1 MMKRKHHYRFFA
13 AGPVIALCISGSAP
27 AADLYWDG
35 GNIGGTGDGASTYAG
50 GTWSTAN
57 ANWDPGAALSRVAW
71 NNSNLDNAVFS
82 GAYST
87 GLKTVSIGSNIT
99 VNQIQVLTGST
110 GGNRYDIGASNT
122 QNDFAI
128 TFGGTYSDSVPTIT
142 GNAGFANTNFNAK
155 ITGTID
161 GGLVLNHGSN
171 GINPASGR
179 FAFTNANNDF
189 VGDVILIGGNLGVS
203 NNFGHS
209 ANKLVLKGGSLF
221 ASGLGP
227 STFSRDIAVSSN
239 SHINFNA
246 TGTHIFDLTG
256 AITGAAE
263 LKRISAANAGGE
275 LRLSGNMAG
284 FTGTIDQAGIGTMT
298 IQTTATSGGAWKLTS
313 GTLKLNTADD
323 THIANGIGK
332 SNLLMNGGTLDMN
345 GRNETVNGLSG
356 ATGTVQ
362 NALAA
367 STSTITVGDGDASTD
382 FGGVLRNNAGTGGT
396 LALVKTGNGT
406 QTLSGINTY
415 TGDTLVSAGTL
426 LVNGQLGNT
435 SVTVAGAA
443 TIGGDGVIGG
453 ALHFDA
459 GAKFAFDV
467 NQTLTINGSG
477 VTFDGFGVAD
487 LTGLDNLVPNNTYV
501 LLDGTAT
508 VSTLNLANI
517 GLANAYPLGGGKSAY
532 FQPGSLNLIV
542 IPEPAP
548 VLLGG
553 LGFCCLLRRRRA

>member
-1 MMKRKHHYRFFA
+1 MKRKLLSRLLVI
-13 AGPVIALCISGSAP
+13 GPVATLGISPGAS
-27 AADLYWDG
+27 AADLIWDA
-35 GNIGGTGDGASTYAG
+35 GNLGGTGDGAGTYAG
-50 GTWSTAN
+50 GTWSTTN
-57 ANWDPGAALSRVAW
+57 ANWDQGAALPRLAW
-71 NNSNLDNAVFS
+71 NNANLDNAVFT
-82 GAYST
+82 GTYST
-87 GLKTVSIGSNIT
+87 GIKTVTIGSNVT
-99 VNQIQVLTGST
+99 VNQIQILTGST

-128 TFGGTYSDSVPTIT
+128 TFGGTYSDSLPAIT

-155 ITGTID
+155 ITGTIN

-171 GINPASGR
+171 GTNPASGR

-189 VGDVILIGGNLGVS
+189 VGDVILIGGNLGVG
-203 NNFGHS
+203 NNLGHS

-239 SHINFNA
+239 SHVNFNA

-256 AITGAAE
+256 AISGAAD

-284 FTGTIDQAGIGTMT
+284 FTGTIDQAGVGTMT

-323 THIANGIGK
+323 THIGNGAGK

-345 GRNETVNGLSG
+345 GRNETLNGLSG
-356 ATGTVQ
+356 TTGTVQ

-367 STSTITVGDGDASTD
+367 SVSTITIGDGDATAD

-426 LVNGQLGNT
+426 LVNGQLGDT

-443 TIGGDGVIGG
+443 TIGGDGIIGG

-487 LTGLDNLVPNNTYV
+487 LAGLDNLVPNNTYV

-508 VSTLNLANI
+508 VSTLNLANV

-532 FQPGSLNLIV
+532 FQPGSLNLVV

-548 VLLGG
+548 LLLGVLG
-553 LGFCCLLRRRRA
+553 LCPLLRRRRA